1 MRAGLL
7 QPVAAGLVGAITG
20 FASTF
25 AIVIAG
31 LTAVGATEQ
40 QAASGLLILCLTLG
54 VLSVALSWRYRLP
67 LSFAW
72 STPGAALLVAAQAT
86 TGNFATAVGAFIV
99 CGALIVLSG
108 LWPAIGRAITRIPR
122 PIAGAMLAG
131 ILFPICLAPVTA
143 SVQEP
148 LLALPIV
155 IVWLVLSRLAPRWA
169 VPAAIVV
176 TAIVVA
182 LSAGTGWLTGAVVV
196 PRLEFITP
204 VFDPAVMVS
213 LGVPLFVVTMAGQ
226 NVPGFAVL
234 STFGY
239 AAPKTA
245 PILVGSG
252 LLTAAGAFFGGHAI
266 NLAAL
271 TAAITA
277 GPDAHPDPGKRWIGP
292 VAGGSFYLVLGL
304 TAGLATS
311 LVAASPPILIAT
323 VAGLALL
330 GALISA
336 VSAALDEAPLR
347 LPAIV
352 TFLVVASGVTVLGIG
367 SAFWGLLVGGV
378 VAAWLGWR
386 RGPVRGDAPPA
397 DGEVRS

>member
-7 QPVAAGLVGAITG
+7 QPIAAGLIGAITG

-31 LTAVGATEQ
+31 LTAVGASEQ

-54 VLSVALSWRYRLP
+54 ALSIGLSWRYRLP

-86 TGNFATAVGAFIV
+86 TGDFGAAVGAFIV

-108 LWPAIGRAITRIPR
+108 LWPAVGRAITRIPR

-148 LLALPIV
+148 LLALPII
-155 IVWLVLSRLAPRWA
+155 IVWLVLYRLAPRWA
-169 VPAAIVV
+169 VPGAIVV
-176 TAIVVA
+176 TAIVVG
-182 LSAGTGWLTGAVVV
+182 LSVGTGWLTGAVVV
-196 PRLEFITP
+196 PRLEFVVP

-234 STFGY
+234 ATFGY
-239 AAPKTA
+239 TAPKTA

-252 LLTAAGAFFGGHAI
+252 LLSAGGAVFGGHAI

-277 GPDAHPDPGKRWIGP
+277 GPDAHPDPGRRWIGP
-292 VAGGSFYLVLGL
+292 VAGGSFYLMLGL

-311 LVAASPPILIAT
+311 LVAASPPVLIAT

-336 VSAALDEAPLR
+336 ISAALDEAPHR

-352 TFLVVASGVTVLGIG
+352 TFLVVASGITVLGIG

-386 RGPVRGDAPPA
+386 RRAA
-397 DGEVRS
+397 